1 MENEFVEDDVNLNNF
16 SRVWILIIRVFFLE
30 DDSDIELL
38 EEFMRLCVDLDSS
51 INEKEME
58 RMMKEEE

>member
-16 SRVWILIIRVFFLE
+16 SRVWIFIIRVFFLE

-51 INEKEME
+51 INE
-58 RMMKEEE
+58 